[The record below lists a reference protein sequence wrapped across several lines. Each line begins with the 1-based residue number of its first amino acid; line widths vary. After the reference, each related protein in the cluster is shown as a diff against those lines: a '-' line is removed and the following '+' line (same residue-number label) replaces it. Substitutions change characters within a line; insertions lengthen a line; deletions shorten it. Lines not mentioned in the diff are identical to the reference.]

1 MAVAVSSVVAFG
13 SATSDERTFSP
24 TVRAFWWSS
33 SRPPS
38 MQDYTHYKWGEMEKV
53 TKQREKDLVR
63 LNEYMVSVK
72 QRLWTCN
79 QLPSRETVQQCVDDL
94 RSEVARESAKI
105 TYGDSSVTVERR
117 QKYVQKYGC
126 TAWTEEALETLKEHT
141 PLIELGA
148 GQGLWAKELKKQYGD
163 DVSIAAFDNHGSPQP
178 YLSEAR
184 NVEFGD
190 ESALQR
196 KEFAESTLFLCYPP
210 LTQDS
215 PLGIN
220 SLKLYRGKTLIYV
233 GEGRR
238 GSNCSEEF
246 FDMLESQFRIVKVV
260 DLNPFPGGAE
270 KMFVL
275 ERKEKVE
282 EGKEDVA
289 VQ

>member
-1 MAVAVSSVVAFG
+1 MAVAVSSVVAIG
-13 SATSDERTFSP
+13 SATSDERTP

-33 SRPPS
+33 SRPRS
-38 MQDYTHYKWGEMEKV
+38 LQDYAHYKWGEMEKV

-105 TYGDSSVTVERR
+105 TYGDNNITVEKR
-117 QKYVQKYGC
+117 QEYVKKYGC
-126 TAWTEEALETLKEHT
+126 TAWTKEALETLKEHT

-196 KEFAESTLFLCYPP
+196 KEFAGSTLFLCYPP

-246 FDMLESQFRIVKVV
+246 FDILESQFRIVKVV
-260 DLNPFPGGAE
+260 DLDPFPGGAE